1 MSATGRS
8 SKNQQSASKA
18 AKLQVG
24 QVVEVE
30 IASMAH
36 GGHGVARHE
45 GWVIFVRYAIPGERV
60 KAQITS
66 TGSTFCRG
74 DAIEI

>member
-8 SKNQQSASKA
+8 SKNQQSGSKA

-36 GGHGVARHE
+36 GGHGVASHE

-66 TGSTFCRG
+66 T
-74 DAIEI
+74 